1 MNSAGAALV
10 LRLLLRK
17 GWLSLEVCIV
27 PLHLCGVL
35 RSEIDGVA
43 TSLGFK
49 KLHVDRVSVRGNT
62 QQVLDPKATPFTR
75 IWCCFEQATVA
86 QGRKLKLDIA
96 TVQDGKCRLLTDG
109 PANDYEECAR
119 SFFDLGSVPNEC
131 L

>member
-1 MNSAGAALV
+1 MAFKASP
-10 LRLLLRK
+10 
-17 GWLSLEVCIV
+17 LSTLSIRRIQNKAFELI
-27 PLHLCGVL
+27 G
-35 RSEIDGVA
+35 GM
-43 TSLGFK
+43 FK
-49 KLHVDRVSVRGNT
+49 
-62 QQVLDPKATPFTR
+62 VLDPKATPFTR